1 MQGTDGRVRLEA
13 FPAALDAS
21 LAAARQRL
29 AEKAEAATAAT
40 LVVML
45 FAAQA
50 DEVDAVL
57 PGPASGAA
65 GGLPGVWFECTGGSE
80 GVPLGRVEE

>member
-1 MQGTDGRVRLEA
+1 MQGTDGGVRLEA
-13 FPAALDAS
+13 FPFALDAL
-21 LAAARQRL
+21 LAAARQGL
-29 AEKAEAATAAT
+29 AEEAEAAAAT
-40 LVVML
+40 LVVVL

-65 GGLPGVWFECTGGSE
+65 GGLPGVWFECAGGSE